1 MSARFPIRVEE
12 LRGLWFDESSWDG
25 SDFFL
30 SSSAQKSF
38 MLTTERVRDSLSA
51 CENIVSRPIEDARL
65 LASELPSLPL
75 EDFRLDLGNP
85 TGGSSTCRRFSAE
98 TNGLGGGSQIRY
110 CTTDTTC
117 GPAGG
122 AALPPRARGQ
132 ATRCRPGRRL
142 RPACLERHRR
152 RRGVGLSR
160 VPSILRWPANLAI
173 YTVVYG
179 VRHR

>member
-30 SSSAQKSF
+30 SSSALKSF

-122 AALPPRARGQ
+122 AALPPPRPRTSDKMPAWQ
-132 ATRCRPGRRL
+132 AT
-142 RPACLERHRR
+142 PA
-152 RRGVGLSR
+152 GLFGA
-160 VPSILRWPANLAI
+160 PPPPAWRW
-173 YTVVYG
+173 TE
-179 VRHR
+179 